1 MKNPCYNCDERACGC
16 HCRCSSYI
24 GWKQEHDEVNEVIIE
39 NKLASDGTYSLRQH
53 SFKRKVGMK

>member
-24 GWKQEHDEVNEVIIE
+24 GWKQEHDEVNETIIE
-39 NKLASDGTYSLRQH
+39 NKLASEVLI
-53 SFKRKVGMK
+53 V